1 LTRIYKFDFYKK
13 ILYNIYRK
21 LRKERK
27 EMASRAKHAQRS
39 KRSYHSNHIP
49 VGMFVAHAQKVADAQ
64 FIRRMVKASA
74 VAAEA
79 VETE

>member
-1 LTRIYKFDFYKK
+1 
-13 ILYNIYRK
+13 
-21 LRKERK
+21 
-27 EMASRAKHAQRS
+27 MASRTKHAQRS
-39 KRSYHSNHIP
+39 KRSYHNNAIP
-49 VGMFVAHAQKVADAQ
+49 YNMFAAHAQKVAEAQ